1 MSSLIGGLLPIWFTP
16 EAIAEDTPAVRY
28 VRETLTRCSGE
39 GYALACEALAAA
51 DLREDAKRIKAP
63 TLVVCGDEDIP
74 SFLAAARW
82 LAANIADATSAWIPR
97 SRHASVLERPDEGLK
112 LLREFL
118 RSFQPRCCPLV
129 SQSRILHAAAQS
141 KQRQPRMRRHRGEM
155 Q

>member
-1 MSSLIGGLLPIWFTP
+1 MSARRSR
-16 EAIAEDTPAVRY
+16 AVRAK
-28 VRETLTRCSGE
+28 

-74 SFLAAARW
+74 SFLDAARW
-82 LAANIADATSAWIPR
+82 LAANIADATNAWIPR

-118 RSFQPRCCPLV
+118 R
-129 SQSRILHAAAQS
+129 
-141 KQRQPRMRRHRGEM
+141 
-155 Q
+155 